1 MGRSRVSE
9 LADTFPAASRSRL
22 IAPAL
27 GATVRDYLTLTKPRI
42 MSLLVLTS
50 ICAMVAAARGAP
62 RLSALAALVVG
73 GALASGGASAL
84 NHVLDRDIDRL
95 MGPRTAARPVAA
107 GRIAPRPAVAFGLTL
122 SLLSFLVLVL
132 GANLLA
138 AALALSGG
146 AYYVVVY
153 TVWLKR
159 RTAQNIVIGG
169 AAGAV
174 PALTGWAAANGRLGL
189 GAVFLFLFVLLW
201 TPPHFWALALL
212 LAPHYEVARVPMM
225 PVVRGAS
232 ATARQVVVYRA
243 LLSVATL
250 VPVLTGTFGLI
261 YLIATAGLNAVF
273 CGLAWRVWQQTT
285 PKRAAVLFHFSLLY
299 LALLFVAVALD
310 AVVR

>member
-1 MGRSRVSE
+1 MSE

-27 GATVRDYLTLTKPRI
+27 GATARDYLTLTKPRI

-50 ICAMVAAARGAP
+50 ICAMVAAAQGAP

-107 GRIAPRPAVAFGLTL
+107 GRIAPRPAVAFGLAL

-212 LAPHYEVARVPMM
+212 LAPHYRAAGVPML
-225 PVVRGAS
+225 PVVRGAE
-232 ATARQVVVYRA
+232 TTGRQV
-243 LLSVATL
+243 LLYSVALTAATL
-250 VPVLTGTFGLI
+250 LPGLTGTFGPVFL
-261 YLIATAGLNAVF
+261 AAAGVLGITF
-273 CGLAWRVWQQTT
+273 CVLAWRVQRQ
-285 PKRAAVLFHFSLLY
+285 PSAARAGLMFHYSLLY
-299 LALLFVAVALD
+299 LALLFVAVAVD
-310 AVVR
+310 AVLR